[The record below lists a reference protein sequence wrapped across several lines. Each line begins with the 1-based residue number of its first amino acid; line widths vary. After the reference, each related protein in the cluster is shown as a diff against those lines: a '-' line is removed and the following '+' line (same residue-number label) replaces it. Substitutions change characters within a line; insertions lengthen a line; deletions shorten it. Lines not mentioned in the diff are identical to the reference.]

1 MNKQFTFFWNNRTP
15 FSNWYPSVFKVG
27 ELTFTRGEQYMMYVK
42 AIMFNDTD
50 TAELILLTD
59 DPQTQKNLGRQV
71 KNYDDAVWAGARFDV
86 MVAGLYAKFSQNP
99 KLKEALLATVGT
111 RMVEASPY
119 DRIWG
124 IGLTASD
131 PRAQNEDT
139 WLGQNLMGK
148 VLDKV
153 RDMLVCNK

>member
-15 FSNWYPSVFKVG
+15 FSNWYPSVFVVDG
-27 ELTFTRGEQYMMYVK
+27 TTFTRGEQYMMFMK
-42 AIMFNDTD
+42 AVVFGDIP
-50 TAELILLTD
+50 TAELIMLTD

-71 KNYDDAVWAGARFDV
+71 RNYDDAVWSKVRFGI
-86 MVAGLYAKFSQNP
+86 MVDGLYAKFSQNP
-99 KLKEALLATVGT
+99 KLKEALLVTVGT
-111 RMVEASPY
+111 TMVEASPY
-119 DRIWG
+119 DCIWG

-131 PRAQNEDT
+131 PRAQNEET

-153 RDMLVCNK
+153 RDMLVCDK

>member
-1 MNKQFTFFWNNRTP
+1 MSKFTFFWNNRTP
-15 FSNWYPSVFKVG
+15 FSNWYPSVFTVDG
-27 ELTFTRGEQYMMYVK
+27 TTFTRGEQYMMYMK
-42 AIMFNDTD
+42 AVVFGDMSTADLIM
-50 TAELILLTD
+50 LTD

-71 KNYDDAVWAGARFDV
+71 RNYDDAVWSKVRFGI
-86 MVAGLYAKFSQNP
+86 MVDGLYCKFSQNP

-111 RMVEASPY
+111 RMVEASPF

-131 PRAQNEDT
+131 PLAQNEET
-139 WLGQNLMGK
+139 WLGLNLMGK
-148 VLDKV
+148 VLDEL